1 MSSAPLVTV
10 YVPCRNYGRFL
21 RQCVESVFGQ
31 LYTHWELL
39 IIDEGSIDETEEV
52 GQELARM
59 LPENVT
65 FIRHT
70 QAVGLQK
77 LANMILR
84 RAKGKYMMRLDA
96 DDWLDESALLVM
108 VSKLESSPEIGMVYG
123 NYFYVSSDG
132 TVLGMERRNK
142 LGHEDKVGYLPPHG
156 ACTMFRTRSLK
167 AVGGYSEDV
176 NAQDGWELWYKLN
189 SRIGSSSLDTPLF
202 YYRQHEAALTRNH
215 RRLLD
220 ARSQI
225 FEKIA
230 ANLDGDY
237 KPVAI
242 AVVPVRESYPGF
254 EGVPYRT
261 FNGTSLLERA
271 IISATSAG
279 TISHVLVASQSST
292 VLEFAAK
299 LEATGKVPAHLRY
312 LRPMADRR
320 DGSVPIKDILIGAGK
335 YFSELTGSPPDILA
349 YLSLHA
355 VHRRNTHINNAINVL
370 RINESDSVVSV
381 HEEREPMFRLG
392 KTGLDLLNPGRFD
405 GLSFDRE
412 KLFHF
417 NGSIIATWWEILQ
430 ANDLLGENISFI
442 EMSSED
448 SYQVKSIEMLNNY
461 VKQQSSTA

>member
-1 MSSAPLVTV
+1 MSQMPLITV

-21 RQCVESVFGQ
+21 RQCVESVFAQ
-31 LYTHWELL
+31 LYAHWELF
-39 IIDEGSIDETEEV
+39 IIDEGSTDETEEV

-59 LPENVT
+59 RPENTT
-65 FIRHT
+65 FIRHPRP
-70 QAVGLQK
+70 VGLQK

-96 DDWLDESALLVM
+96 DDWLDESALLIM
-108 VSKLESSPEIGMVYG
+108 VSKLESSPEVGMVYG
-123 NYFYVSSDG
+123 NYFYVASDG

-142 LGHEDKVGYLPPHG
+142 LGHEDKVGHLPPHG

-220 ARSQI
+220 ARTQI

-237 KPVAI
+237 KPVTI
-242 AVVPVRESYPGF
+242 AVIPVRESYPGF

-261 FNGTSLLERA
+261 FNGISLLERA
-271 IISATSAG
+271 IISAASAK
-279 TISHVLVASQSST
+279 TISQVLVASQSSS
-292 VLEFAAK
+292 VLEFSAK

-312 LRPMADRR
+312 LRPMADRQ
-320 DGSVPIKDILIGAGK
+320 DASLPIKDILLGAGK
-335 YFSELTGSPPDILA
+335 YLSELMGAPPDILA

-355 VHRRNTHINNAINVL
+355 VHRRNTHIDNAINIL
-370 RINESDSVVSV
+370 RINESDSVASV
-381 HEEREPMFRLG
+381 QEEREPMFCLG
-392 KTGLDLLNPGRFD
+392 KTGLKLLNPGRFD

-412 KLFHF
+412 KLFQF
-417 NGSIIATWWEILQ
+417 NGSIIATWWEVLQ

-448 SYQVKSIEMLNNY
+448 SYQIKNMEMLTTNAN
-461 VKQQSSTA
+461 Q